1 MTLSPLTLQE
11 RLAHDLKDAMRAKD
25 KVRLLAIRALR
36 TAITEKE
43 KEGADGPISDD
54 DLLAIVQKQAKQRR
68 DAAEQYDAAG
78 RDDLAQRERD
88 ELTIIGEYL
97 PAQLSD
103 DDIRRTVHEIV
114 TRTGAT
120 SMKDMGRVMGEAM
133 NALRNQADGN
143 RVRQIVQELLQ
154 R

>member
-1 MTLSPLTLQE
+1 MTRPALTLKD
-11 RLAHDLKDAMRAKD
+11 RLDHDLKDAMRAKD
-25 KVRLLAIRALR
+25 KVRLLAIRAIL

-43 KEGADGPISDD
+43 KEGSGPLGDD

-68 DAAEQYDAAG
+68 DAMQQYEDAG

-88 ELTIIGEYL
+88 ELTIIGQYL

-103 DDIRRTVHEIV
+103 EDIHQAVQEIV

-133 NALRNQADGN
+133 SALRNQADGN
-143 RVRQIVQELLQ
+143 RVRQVVQALLQ
-154 R
+154 S